1 MLIKNATIVNEGK
14 IFQGSL
20 LIEDGKIARIIPA
33 GDDNQLS
40 SIQPRTSIDATG
52 MLLLPGVI
60 DTHVHFREPGL
71 TDKADFHTESRAA
84 AAGGVTSIVD
94 MPNTKPQTT
103 SLAELEEK
111 ERIAAEKSIVNYGF
125 MLGATNDNIDYL
137 LSIDPSRYAA
147 IKLFLGSSTGNML
160 VDNNDALDHLFKDSK
175 KLIVA
180 HAENEAIINANMAN
194 YKAQYGK
201 FNNEDLAAYNEH
213 LMKEYELMMAE
224 REELE
229 SDTPQANKPK
239 LITNLA
245 ELHPLIRNTQACYLA
260 TYHAI
265 ERALKYGT
273 RLHIAHLTT
282 ATELGLFHSDPFETK
297 HITAEV
303 TPNHLW
309 FDDRDYAELGN
320 LIKCNPAIKSND
332 DRLALWAALYDGLI
346 DTIGSDHAPHTLASK
361 QKNYFDAPGGIP
373 SIQHTLP
380 MMMETFFS
388 PAASEEGGNDTP
400 LLSPLVQ
407 EWLPIIIEKMSH
419 NPARLFGIKD
429 RGFIREGYAA
439 DLVLVRP
446 GVEREVKK
454 ADLQYKCQWSPLEGK
469 VFHTQVEKTFINGEL
484 AYDVN
489 DIPNSFNYRGKQL
502 LFKL

>member
-194 YKAQYGK
+194 YTFITQFTQSRQSLVNHLLQSARQTSLELDVVNVDEIDMVDIETLHTLIYA
-201 FNNEDLAAYNEH
+201 FLCTLAAVVPGV
-213 LMKEYELMMAE
+213 
-224 REELE
+224 
-229 SDTPQANKPK
+229 DTV
-239 LITNLA
+239 LA
-245 ELHPLIRNTQACYLA
+245 
-260 TYHAI
+260 
-265 ERALKYGT
+265 
-273 RLHIAHLTT
+273 
-282 ATELGLFHSDPFETK
+282 
-297 HITAEV
+297 V
-303 TPNHLW
+303 
-309 FDDRDYAELGN
+309 
-320 LIKCNPAIKSND
+320 
-332 DRLALWAALYDGLI
+332 
-346 DTIGSDHAPHTLASK
+346 
-361 QKNYFDAPGGIP
+361 
-373 SIQHTLP
+373 
-380 MMMETFFS
+380 
-388 PAASEEGGNDTP
+388 
-400 LLSPLVQ
+400 
-407 EWLPIIIEKMSH
+407 
-419 NPARLFGIKD
+419 
-429 RGFIREGYAA
+429 AA
-439 DLVLVRP
+439 DL
-446 GVEREVKK
+446 G
-454 ADLQYKCQWSPLEGK
+454 
-469 VFHTQVEKTFINGEL
+469 
-484 AYDVN
+484 
-489 DIPNSFNYRGKQL
+489 
-502 LFKL
+502 